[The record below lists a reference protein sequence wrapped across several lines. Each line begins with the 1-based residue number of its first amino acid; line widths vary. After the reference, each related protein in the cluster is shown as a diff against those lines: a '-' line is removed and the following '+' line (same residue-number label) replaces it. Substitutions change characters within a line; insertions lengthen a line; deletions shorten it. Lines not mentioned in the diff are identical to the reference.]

1 MKHLENSTEELCFLN
16 NVQVGLIAPWGLL
29 EPQGGT
35 CERQATCLFFFS
47 TSFVP
52 LKSFETSSLVL
63 EGWKLDPYGVGQ
75 WPVSADEIGGA
86 HV

>member
-1 MKHLENSTEELCFLN
+1 MKGKPPAF
-16 NVQVGLIAPWGLL
+16 
-29 EPQGGT
+29 
-35 CERQATCLFFFS
+35 FFFS

-75 WPVSADEIGGA
+75 WPVSADEPQKNWLIMK
-86 HV
+86 